1 MGAVMKFLKR
11 LKPWQVVG
19 LSGLAAI
26 VIIGSYGASTLS
38 SRGGA
43 QQPPPTEESQQV
55 AVEQQPVNGE
65 IPVNGHLVF
74 SNRAELTFDTSGE
87 VGEILVQEGK
97 QVEEGQVLA
106 RLDSLTITAL
116 EESLA
121 QAQFDLD
128 QAQDGLTRAR
138 KAEFTGAPLVQAQF
152 EEEVAKARKALTDAE
167 ERLRDFHRNQ
177 QQELA
182 AAMKARADAE
192 LALDNARRDLGHYD
206 RDQVQELATAQD
218 SVATAELAL
227 DAAINA
233 LANFD
238 EDYRESLANT
248 RLKVGQAEEVLDAA
262 EATLSEFYVGLGRTT
277 PFIDRNDDG
286 EHEAVQELTRLQTA
300 VEEARTNLEQFQ
312 RELTRLEG
320 NRSLLLQEKQTAVET
335 ARANL
340 KEAQD
345 TVARVEEETDQLLEL
360 RARQAAVEAAQANL
374 EQAEIDLQEELEG
387 PDQTELAVRE
397 KEVAMAQERLS
408 DLINPDPLDVSLQEA
423 RVSRAQA
430 RMDDALEELEGAIV
444 RAPFDGVVSLLNI
457 EIDDIV
463 DDESRVIELVA
474 PGSVAVE
481 GLIDA
486 TNIQFVKGGS
496 KAKVTIAS
504 VPGQEFEGTV
514 IQVAK
519 EPKTERGVLSYPV
532 RIQVDVP
539 PGVEVPVSLSQVTS
553 VVMYEG

>member
-1 MGAVMKFLKR
+1 VNVFKR
-11 LKPWQVVG
+11 LKPWQMVG
-19 LSGLAAI
+19 LASLVAVAVVAAF
-26 VIIGSYGASTLS
+26 GASTLS
-38 SRGGA
+38 GRGGV

-55 AVEQQPVNGE
+55 AVEQQPVTRE

-87 VGEILVQEGK
+87 VGEILVQEGE

-106 RLDSLTITAL
+106 RLDSLTVTTL

-128 QAQDGLTRAR
+128 QAQDGLARAR
-138 KAEFTGAPLVQAQF
+138 KAEFTGAPLAQAQF

-167 ERLRDFHRNQ
+167 ERLRDFQRNQ

-182 AAMKARADAE
+182 AAMKARADAK
-192 LALDNARRDLGHYD
+192 LALDNARRALGHYD
-206 RDQVQELATAQD
+206 RDQVQELATAQNN
-218 SVATAELAL
+218 VATAEMAL
-227 DAAINA
+227 DAATSA

-238 EDYRESLANT
+238 EDYQESLANA

-262 EATLSEFYVGLGRTT
+262 EDNLSEFYAGLGRTT

-286 EHEAVQELTRLQTA
+286 EHEAVQELNRLQTA
-300 VEEARTNLEQFQ
+300 VEEARTNLEQAQ

-320 NRSLLLQEKQTAVET
+320 NQLLLLQEKQTAVET

-345 TVARVEEETDQLLEL
+345 TVARVEDETDQLLEL
-360 RARQAAVEAAQANL
+360 RARQAAVEAAQTNL
-374 EQAEIDLQEELEG
+374 AQAEIDLQEELEG
-387 PDQTELAVRE
+387 PDQTELVVRE
-397 KEVAMAQERLS
+397 KEVALAQERLS
-408 DLINPDPLDVSLQEA
+408 DLIGPDPLDVALQEA

-430 RMDDALEELEGAIV
+430 RMDDALEELEGAII
-444 RAPFDGVVSLLNI
+444 RAPFNGVVSLLNA

-463 DDESRVIELVA
+463 DDESRVVEMVA
-474 PGSVAVE
+474 PGSVGVE

-486 TNIQFVKGGS
+486 TNIQFAEEGAR
-496 KAKVTIAS
+496 AKVTIAS

-514 IQVAK
+514 IQVAE
-519 EPKTERGVLSYPV
+519 EPRTERGVVSYPV

-539 PGVEVPVSLSQVTS
+539 PGVEIPVSLSQVTS
-553 VVMYEG
+553 MVMYDG